1 MKAKATLTAFFLMV
15 SILINANGITFQRIP
30 NGISFK
36 TDKQTKTYVF
46 YTDRIVKIHTLPS
59 DVKTKEKT
67 ELVVTAQPEAVT
79 VDYSENNQRVR
90 LTTSEL
96 ILDINKQTGR
106 TSFISAHTGKT
117 YLEDTGMTQPTD
129 SEFCISQNFKITP
142 TELLYGL
149 GQFQDGVMDYRGK
162 ELLLAQSNQI
172 AIVPFMLSSN
182 QYGLLWN
189 LYSKG
194 RFAEKQNHMTFQAAY
209 KEALEYYFIA
219 GETPDKVISG
229 YRHLTGKAPMFPKT
243 AFGFWQSKERYT
255 GFEELHRVTDEY
267 RKRELPIDN
276 IVQDW
281 QYWGDNTM
289 WSAMYFEPY
298 HFPNPANNIEALHRK
313 NIRLMCS
320 VWPAP
325 GSRTH
330 LYAELKEKNLL
341 FEPTHWCTGK
351 LIDFYHPEAKQIY
364 YKHLKRGLL
373 ENGVDAVWFDGT
385 EPEVNNTSNQ
395 DYTEKGILSLGEKCY
410 YGDIKLYFNTYSLE
424 ASKSVYENYR
434 KDYNDRIFILTRSA
448 FTGQQRNA
456 TVTWSGDIVASWDVL
471 RKQISA
477 GLNYCMAGI
486 PYWSHDIGGFFPN
499 GPIGEFIDGIKNP
512 AYREL
517 YARWFQ
523 FGAFS
528 PIFRSHG
535 TGTPRDAYLFEE
547 DELVYNSLKNTLN
560 LRYQLMPYI
569 YSNAW
574 KVYNEDY
581 TLMRGLMMDFKDK
594 KTKNI
599 DDTYMFGPSLLVQPI
614 TKAMYR
620 PTAIIG
626 QIIPTDCLRNLNNE
640 KGLSVEYFNSRR
652 LQNKVYETT
661 HANINHD
668 WAGIAPENL
677 PQNNFSMTWQGKLL
691 PPKSGEFELGAIV
704 DDGIRVY
711 INDELI
717 IDSWIYRPT
726 RYVSCRYTFE
736 KGKEYKIKVDYFDA
750 GGEAGIK
757 LSWRMPEE
765 LIADSKKPATNLF
778 QTTYLPADTDWYDFW
793 TGKKHRGGQQLTRE
807 YTLNEM
813 PLFVKAGTILPIG
826 PRIQYATEE
835 TGKPMEIRIYKGK
848 DASFTLYEDD
858 NETYDYEK
866 GEYATIDFQWNEKAK
881 TLSISGQKGTFKGIQ
896 PNKTFHITVVDTTRG
911 TGIEPSQPTKTIEY
925 NGAPVEVKL

>member
-1 MKAKATLTAFFLMV
+1 MLASTMLNATV
-15 SILINANGITFQRIP
+15 ISVQRIP
-30 NGISFK
+30 GGVSFS
-36 TDKQTKTYVF
+36 TDSQTKTYVF
-46 YTDRIVKIHTLPS
+46 YTDRIVKIHTQPS
-59 DVKTKEKT
+59 NVKAKDKA
-67 ELVVTAQPEAVT
+67 ELVVTAEPESVT
-79 VDYSENNQRVR
+79 VNYSENNQRIRVS
-90 LTTSEL
+90 TSEL
-96 ILDINKQTGR
+96 ILEINKQTGK
-106 TSFISAHTGKT
+106 TLFLSARTGKK
-117 YLEDTGMTQPTD
+117 YLEDTGMTQSAD
-129 SEFCISQNFKITP
+129 SEFCIAQNFKITP
-142 TELLYGL
+142 TESLYGL
-149 GQFQDGVMDYRGK
+149 GQFQDGVMDYKGK
-162 ELLLAQSNQI
+162 ELLLSQSNQI

-189 LYSKG
+189 LYSKCL
-194 RFAEKQNHMTFQAAY
+194 FSEKQNNMTFQTSY
-209 KEALEYYFIA
+209 KEAIDYYFIA

-255 GFEELHRVTDEY
+255 SFEELHQVVDKY
-267 RKRELPIDN
+267 RKRDLPIDN

-281 QYWGDNTM
+281 QYWGDNSM
-289 WSAMYFEPY
+289 WSSMYFEPFY
-298 HFPNPANNIEALHRK
+298 FPNPANNIEKLHDK
-313 NIRLMCS
+313 NVRLMCS
-320 VWPAP
+320 IWPAQ

-330 LYAELKEKNLL
+330 IYGELKEKDLL
-341 FEPTHWCTGK
+341 FEPTHWCSGK
-351 LIDFYHPEAKQIY
+351 LIDFYNPEGKQIY

-373 ENGVDAVWFDGT
+373 ENGIDAIWFDGT

-395 DYTEKGILSLGEKCY
+395 SYTEKGILSLGEKCY
-410 YGDIKLYFNTYSLE
+410 YGDIKQYFNTYSLE
-424 ASKSVYENYR
+424 ASKGVYENYR

-456 TVTWSGDIVASWDVL
+456 TVTWSGDIVASWDIF

-477 GLNYCMAGI
+477 GLNFCMAGI
-486 PYWSHDIGGFFPN
+486 PYWTHDIGGFFPN

-523 FGAFS
+523 FGAFT

-547 DELVYNSLKNTLN
+547 DELVYSSLKNTLN

-569 YSNAW
+569 YSHAW

-581 TLMRGLMMDFKDK
+581 TLMRGLVMDFKDK

-599 DDTYMFGPSLLVQPI
+599 DDTYMFGSSLLVQPI

-626 QIIPTDCLRNLNNE
+626 QIIVTDYLRNLNNE
-640 KGLSVEYFNSRR
+640 KGLSVEYFNDRV
-652 LQNKVYETT
+652 LKDKVYETT
-661 HANINHD
+661 HANIDHD

-711 INDELI
+711 INDELV
-717 IDSWIYRPT
+717 IDSWIYRST
-726 RYVSCRYTFE
+726 RYVSSRYTFE
-736 KGKEYKIKVDYFDA
+736 EGKEYKIRVDYFDA

-757 LSWRMPEE
+757 LTWRTPDE
-765 LIADSKKPATNLF
+765 LLAESGKPTTDLI
-778 QTTYLPADTDWYDFW
+778 QTTYLPTDTDWYDFW
-793 TGKKHRGGQQLTRE
+793 TGKKYKGGQKVTRE
-807 YTLNEM
+807 YSLDVF
-813 PLFVKAGTILPIG
+813 PLFVKAGSILPIG

-835 TGKPMEIRIYKGK
+835 TGQPMEIRIYKGK
-848 DASFTLYEDD
+848 NASFTLYEDD

-866 GEYATIDFQWNEKAK
+866 GEYATIDFNWNDKTR
-881 TLSISGQKGTFKGIQ
+881 TLSISDQKGSFKGIQ
-896 PNKTFHITVVDTTRG
+896 PNKTFHITVVDTTN
-911 TGIEPSQPTKTIEY
+911 GIGVGSSQPTKTVEY
-925 NGAPVEVKL
+925 TGKPVVVKL

>member
-1 MKAKATLTAFFLMV
+1 MKTKATLTAFFMMI
-15 SILINANGITFQRIP
+15 SILMNANGVTFQRIP
-30 NGISFK
+30 NGVSFT

-59 DVKTKEKT
+59 DVKTKEKI
-67 ELVVTAQPEAVT
+67 ELVVTAQPEAVS
-79 VDYSENNQRVR
+79 VEYAENNQRIR

-106 TSFISAHTGKT
+106 TLFISAHTGKT

-129 SEFCISQNFKITP
+129 SEFCIAQNFKITP
-142 TELLYGL
+142 TESLYGL
-149 GQFQDGVMDYRGK
+149 GQFQDGVMNYRGK

-194 RFAEKQNHMTFQAAY
+194 LFTEKQNHMSFQAAY
-209 KEALEYYFIA
+209 KEAIEYYFIA

-395 DYTEKGILSLGEKCY
+395 AYTEKGILSLGEKCY
-410 YGDIKLYFNTYSLE
+410 YGDIKQYFNTYSLE

-456 TVTWSGDIVASWDVL
+456 TVTWSGDIVASWDIL

-523 FGAFS
+523 FGAFT

-620 PTAIIG
+620 PTATIG

-640 KGLSVEYFNSRR
+640 KGLSVEYFNSRT

-661 HANINHD
+661 HANIDHD
-668 WAGIAPENL
+668 WSGIAPENL
-677 PQNNFSMTWQGKLL
+677 PQNNFSMSWQGKLF

-726 RYVSCRYTFE
+726 RYVSSRYTFE

-765 LIADSKKPATNLF
+765 LIADSKKPATDLF
-778 QTTYLPADTDWYDFW
+778 QTTYLPADADWYDFW
-793 TGKKHRGGQQLTRE
+793 TGKKHRGGQQVNRE

-813 PLFVKAGTILPIG
+813 PLFVKAGSILPIG

-835 TGKPMEIRIYKGK
+835 TGKPIEIRIYKGK

-881 TLSISGQKGTFKGIQ
+881 TLSISGQKGTFKGMQ
-896 PNKTFHITVVDTTRG
+896 PKKSFHITVVDTTH
-911 TGIEPSQPTKTIEY
+911 GIGINPSQPSRSIEY
-925 NGAPVEVKL
+925 TGTPIEVKL